1 MGNATPAMKNQV
13 KKHMSTCLW
22 RAHVVVIRNAESHE
36 EKNRQWRLGL
46 WKAYVVPSIL
56 IRNGESMEDG
66 NGDWASVGRIKWQ
79 RTWRLGFWRA
89 YVVPSVVMRNGDSN
103 EGCVAY
109 FIAIL

>member
-1 MGNATPAMKNQV
+1 MK
-13 KKHMSTCLW
+13 K
-22 RAHVVVIRNAESHE
+22 I
-36 EKNRQWRLGL
+36 RQWRLGL
-46 WKAYVVPSIL
+46 WRVYVVPSIF

-66 NGDWASVGRIKWQ
+66 NADWASVRRIKWK